1 MRFFI
6 AWAVILMAQAAAFAA
21 ATPKLAVLGGEDAGW
36 NDLLVARLSETEAVA
51 IVERQQLGAVLDER
65 AIQGLLRNRADRS
78 RIGGIAGADLLV
90 LLASSENSVRLVVC
104 DSHLGV
110 TLQDLSLPAEGKTHD
125 NAVAAL
131 ADETLRI
138 VRQFEGGI
146 KHVVA
151 VPDFVSRDLTFE
163 HSFLQFDYAE
173 VLRAA
178 YRQTPGAAIVS
189 VDEAKA
195 IGAERDLAGIEQKDR
210 PVPVFIEGEYRTERN
225 LEDGSSTVQ
234 ITLCARDAAT
244 VLLQRKL
251 QAVPLEQAG
260 GQLLTLFINDLAK
273 LTRTGGP
280 AIDAEGQYRL
290 LTRRAEEFSSLGEFR
305 RSAALREAALLLKPD
320 ADQQRIRLVREYSR
334 RNRQPIEF
342 GAWPKGAQQA
352 ETDPFWMALV
362 TRVVSDWKRSLQHCE
377 YLIRNRRLC
386 REEATDLTYNAIHSI
401 SGVCGV
407 YSKPL
412 EECEAVKK
420 DFLRHAFV
428 RIASLD
434 SAAKTGRRGLTG
446 SLDVYH
452 FLFDRALMRCDGN
465 YYNADDLDLIA
476 DLLLERLPESMW
488 PSYKLNFFLRDTGV
502 RMGRESGYRYYRF
515 TDEQYHAFLDRLV
528 ASDRPLVRVYGRYGK
543 LCLRRHGKRETS
555 PELLQEAQA
564 IVAEAQKAGFD
575 TFEYDYFMTQLRDEA
590 GRLARE
596 LAPKPPA
603 TAHGPHRA
611 PPRTPASPPRSRVSL
626 EPIEL
631 TFVGTERDGK
641 RLSPEMRWPARG
653 GWYPIWRFRPLGEGL
668 DALWAHGA
676 VLFIRQ
682 PGKVVPVLAD
692 RQLRVDDVITDGR
705 YVWVAASY
713 EWGLSVLGRDG
724 KELARIAKQQGL
736 PPCDRYGMV
745 VHPLAPGRVLAA
757 GSFGNTHRAWIAIV
771 EFDGTEAKVEV
782 IHEATKIWDYKEKD
796 YLNNVDPTL
805 TFVPDAMFEHV
816 LPGPNPRRIIF
827 ILRRYNPL
835 LVDPETKRVW
845 VYPITDWYRQC
856 FPRLEPPGDA
866 FLSIDGVLWIAGAH
880 RDFRSYRLDEGTG
893 LLEVV
898 RDRPDWHVGNARE
911 GSLARDG
918 DWLYYAGSKWRR
930 IHLRTGEEH
939 LLVDDPRALP
949 DYGSG
954 RAWRIANSSHYGL
967 VAFCGGTLYRVRI
980 DEREPTTKP

>member
-1 MRFFI
+1 VRLFI
-6 AWAVILMAQAAAFAA
+6 ASAVLLIVQVPAFAA

-36 NDLLVARLSETEAVA
+36 NDLLVARLSKTEAVA
-51 IVERQQLGAVLDER
+51 IVERRQLGAVLDER
-65 AIQGLLRNRADRS
+65 AIQGFLGNRADRG
-78 RIGGIAGADLLV
+78 RIGGITGADFLV
-90 LLASSENSVRLVVC
+90 LLAGGEDRVRLVVC

-110 TLQDLSLPAEGKTHD
+110 TLQDLSLPTEGKTHD
-125 NAVAAL
+125 NVVAAL

-138 VRQFEGGI
+138 VRQFEGGV

-163 HSFLQFDYAE
+163 HSFLQSDFAE

-178 YRQTPGAAIVS
+178 YRETPGVAIVS
-189 VDEAKA
+189 VDEARA
-195 IGAERDLAGIEQKDR
+195 IAAERDVAGTGQDNR
-210 PVPVFIEGEYRTERN
+210 PVPVFIEGEYRTARN
-225 LEDGSSTVQ
+225 LEDGSTTVE

-244 VLLQRKL
+244 VLLKRKL

-260 GQLLTLFINDLAK
+260 GQLLGTFTRDLAK
-273 LTRTGGP
+273 LIRAGGP

-342 GAWPKGAQQA
+342 GAWPEGAQRT

-362 TRVVSDWKRSLQHCE
+362 HQVVGDWKRSLQHCE

-386 REEATDLTYNAIHSI
+386 REEATDLTYNAVHSI
-401 SGVCGV
+401 SGVRGV

-412 EECEAVKK
+412 EECESVKK
-420 DFLRHAFV
+420 DFLRRAFV

-434 SAAKTGRRGLTG
+434 PAAKLGRRGLTG
-446 SLDVYH
+446 CLDVYQ
-452 FLFDRALMRCDGN
+452 FLFDSALMRCEGN

-488 PSYKLNFFLRDTGV
+488 PSYKLNFFLQGV
-502 RMGRESGYRYYRF
+502 GTRMGRETGYGYYRF
-515 TDEQYHAFLDRLV
+515 TDEQYHAFLDRLA

-543 LCLRRHGKRETS
+543 LCLRRYGKRETS

-564 IVAEAQKAGFD
+564 IVAEAQEAGFNPR
-575 TFEYDYFMTQLRDEA
+575 EYDYFMTQLRDEA

-603 TAHGPHRA
+603 TAHGPRRTS
-611 PPRTPASPPRSRVSL
+611 PRTPASPPRSRVSL

-631 TFVGTERDGK
+631 TFLGTEHDGK
-641 RLSPEMRWPARG
+641 QLSPEMRWRAPG
-653 GWYPIWRFRPLGEGL
+653 GWGGISKYRPLGEGL
-668 DALWAHGA
+668 DAFWAHGA
-676 VLFIRQ
+676 VLFMRR
-682 PGKVVPVLAD
+682 PGKVAPVLAD
-692 RQLRVDDVITDGR
+692 KQLSVEDVITDGR

-713 EWGLSVLGRDG
+713 EWGLSVLDRDG
-724 KELARIAKQQGL
+724 EELARIAKQQGL
-736 PPCDRYGMV
+736 PPCDRFGMV
-745 VHPLAPGRVLAA
+745 VHPLEPGRVLAA
-757 GSFGNTHRAWIAIV
+757 GSFGNEHRAWIAIV

-782 IHEATKIWDYKEKD
+782 IHEATKVWDYKAPD
-796 YLNNVDPTL
+796 RPNNVDPAR
-805 TFVPDAMFEHV
+805 TFVPRAMFEHV
-816 LPGPNPRRIIF
+816 LPGPKPRRIIF

-845 VYPITDWYRQC
+845 VYPVTDRYRRC

-880 RDFRSYRLDEGTG
+880 RDFRSYRLDEATG
-893 LLEVV
+893 LLRVV
-898 RDRPDWHVGNARE
+898 REKPDWHWGNARK
-911 GSLARDG
+911 GSLARHG

-939 LLVDDPRALP
+939 LLADDPRALP

-954 RAWRIANSSHYGL
+954 RAWRIANSGHYGL
-967 VAFCGGTLYRVRI
+967 VAFRGGTLYRVRI
-980 DEREPTTKP
+980 DEGNPAPGP